1 MNSTSMEDN
10 EANGVDFTR
19 ERFSHAPRD
28 PMRDGL
34 HHTATTTTTTTT
46 TTHPVEQI
54 QNHSHPYVL
63 SQTKKNHLAH
73 VYGIALP
80 AQMDIERQILQNV
93 ERLPNNQTVKS
104 KRFGLEILSGNV
116 DRIGFEDY
124 LGQMEF
130 QPEARAETGGA
141 RSHGTKVR
149 IRVKWTERQIEDE
162 KKKTTRRD
170 EILIERRRCSS
181 KHTYRALRS

>member
-19 ERFSHAPRD
+19 ERFSHVPRD

-34 HHTATTTTTTTT
+34 HHTTTTTTTT

-73 VYGIALP
+73 VYGIALQ

-93 ERLPNNQTVKS
+93 ERLQNNQTVKS

-130 QPEARAETGGA
+130 QPEART
-141 RSHGTKVR
+141 
-149 IRVKWTERQIEDE
+149 RQ
-162 KKKTTRRD
+162 TTHEVMEQR
-170 EILIERRRCSS
+170 LGLGLNGP
-181 KHTYRALRS
+181 KGK

>member
-1 MNSTSMEDN
+1 MNSTTLEDN
-10 EANGVDFTR
+10 EANGIDFTR

-34 HHTATTTTTTTT
+34 HHNNTTTTTTN
-46 TTHPVEQI
+46 HPVEQI

-124 LGQMEF
+124 LGQTEF
-130 QPEARAETGGA
+130 QPEART
-141 RSHGTKVR
+141 
-149 IRVKWTERQIEDE
+149 RQ
-162 KKKTTRRD
+162 TTHEVMEQR
-170 EILIERRRCSS
+170 LGLGLNGP
-181 KHTYRALRS
+181 KGK

>member
-1 MNSTSMEDN
+1 MRSSVSSAKEEKSSRRRRVRRRRRTKTKTTK
-10 EANGVDFTR
+10 GKR
-19 ERFSHAPRD
+19 ESSRK
-28 PMRDGL
+28 
-34 HHTATTTTTTTT
+34 TTTTTTTTT

-130 QPEARAETGGA
+130 QPEART
-141 RSHGTKVR
+141 
-149 IRVKWTERQIEDE
+149 RQ
-162 KKKTTRRD
+162 TTHEVMEQR
-170 EILIERRRCSS
+170 LGLGLNGP
-181 KHTYRALRS
+181 KGK